1 MKTRFPLYPLVVA
14 GALGLALA
22 ASPLLAQPG
31 NGQGNAQGAAPWKE
45 KGQQQRGQK
54 GQGQNAQ
61 ESRGQGQAQGERDR
75 QESRDRGR
83 DEYRD
88 RDRRDRQR
96 EEYRDRE
103 RDEYRDRQREEY
115 RDRDWD
121 REEYRDRQ
129 RYRDEARRPLIDE
142 REVREIFRSRREV
155 IRHDDRDSLP
165 PGIRMNLARGK
176 PLPPGIARKFDER
189 VRRDL
194 PDYEGYEWRRV
205 GTDAVLVDLTNDI
218 IYEVI
223 HDILR

>member
-1 MKTRFPLYPLVVA
+1 MKTRFPLFPLVVA
-14 GALGLALA
+14 GALGLSLA

-45 KGQQQRGQK
+45 EGKPQRGQQ
-54 GQGQNAQ
+54 GQGGPQ
-61 ESRGQGQAQGERDR
+61 ESRGQGQAQGDRDR
-75 QESRDRGR
+75 QASRDRGR

-88 RDRRDRQR
+88 RERNEYRDREREEYRDRER

-103 RDEYRDRQREEY
+103 RDEYRDRE
-115 RDRDWD
+115 
-121 REEYRDRQ
+121 
-129 RYRDEARRPLIDE
+129 RYRDEARRPMIDE
-142 REVREIFRSRREV
+142 REVREIFRSRREYLH
-155 IRHDDRDSLP
+155 HDDRNSLP
-165 PGIRMNLARGK
+165 PGIRMNLERGK
-176 PLPPGIARKFDER
+176 PLPPGIARNFDER

-218 IYEVI
+218 IHEVI

>member
-1 MKTRFPLYPLVVA
+1 MKTRFPVFPLVVA

-31 NGQGNAQGAAPWKE
+31 NGQGSAQGAAPWKE
-45 KGQQQRGQK
+45 EGQSQRGQQ
-54 GQGQNAQ
+54 GQGRSAQ

-88 RDRRDRQR
+88 RERGEYRDRER

-103 RDEYRDRQREEY
+103 RDEYREREG
-115 RDRDWD
+115 
-121 REEYRDRQ
+121 
-129 RYRDEARRPLIDE
+129 YRDEARRPMVDE
-142 REVREIFRSRREV
+142 REVREIFRSRREYL
-155 IRHDDRDSLP
+155 RYDDRDSLP
-165 PGIRMNLARGK
+165 PGIRMNLERGK
-176 PLPPGIARKFDER
+176 PLPPGIARNFDER

-194 PDYEGYEWRRV
+194 PYYEGYEWRRV
-205 GTDAVLVDLTNDI
+205 GTDAVLVDLTDDI
-218 IYEVI
+218 IHEVI

>member
-61 ESRGQGQAQGERDR
+61 ESRGQGQAQGDRDRDR

-96 EEYRDRE
+96 EEYRDR
-103 RDEYRDRQREEY
+103 
-115 RDRDWD
+115 DWD

-129 RYRDEARRPLIDE
+129 RYRDSARRPLIDE